1 MPRCAKTRDNGGVCL
16 TPGFRADDSYKTALN
31 TLRAKAATYTYTHVY
46 MRVHVCVRVFVC
58 VYVCVCVCVWPAA
71 MFRACTV
78 HQTMSYPESHLNHP
92 AHTMSMR
99 LQPLIYRRM

>member
-16 TPGFRADDSYKTALN
+16 IPGFRADDSYKTALN

-58 VYVCVCVCVWPAA
+58 VCVCVCVCVASSHVPCVH
-71 MFRACTV
+71 RASNYELPGVSSEPPCAYDVNAPTA
-78 HQTMSYPESHLNHP
+78 PNIP
-92 AHTMSMR
+92 
-99 LQPLIYRRM
+99 